1 MELKTEEMKR
11 EEMQSTFCCTKKGMV
26 FLIKYISFE
35 AYPLLAPKC
44 RVVPGGVSV
53 VSALS
58 SPARYDMAYCSG
70 SGSH

>member
-11 EEMQSTFCCTKKGMV
+11 EEIQSTFCCTKKGMV

-44 RVVPGGVSV
+44 RVVPGGSARRLGMIFGV
-53 VSALS
+53 VRVLYRDLSAF
-58 SPARYDMAYCSG
+58 
-70 SGSH
+70 